1 MKQTIY
7 NDNNLSI
14 MDIDEIETRCKAL
27 MINSNNQIL
36 MGYYKETYQFIGGHL
51 REGEKLT
58 DTLRREI
65 KEETGIDY
73 DTTKLKP
80 FYSIKYFNKN
90 NNNSGKNVLSQVFY
104 YLINIDERYHMKDTN
119 YDRAEINGDYSLKY
133 VDLEEFNEVMI
144 NSRSNVDPLNG
155 IILRDN
161 IEVMDYYK
169 SMLPKKEK
177 GKGRT
182 A

>member
-1 MKQTIY
+1 MEQTIY
-7 NDNNLSI
+7 NDNNLTI

-58 DTLRREI
+58 DTLNREI
-65 KEETGIDY
+65 KEETGIEY
-73 DTTKLKP
+73 DTSKLKP

-90 NNNSGKNVLSQVFY
+90 DNNKGKNVLSQVFY
-104 YLINIDERYHMKDTN
+104 YIIHIDERYHMKDTN

-133 VDLEEFNEVMI
+133 IDLDDFDNVML
-144 NSRSNVDPLNG
+144 NSGSEADPLNP
-155 IILRDN
+155 IIRRDN
-161 IEVMDYYK
+161 MTVMHYYK
-169 SMLPKKEK
+169 SMLPEQEK
-177 GKGRT
+177 GRGR
-182 A
+182 AA